1 MHIDLNELVK
11 NWPTIEENKKD
22 FRLVFEI
29 EFYKQLFSDYKPIE
43 LKIWRAFTDTTV
55 EKLLEE

>member
-1 MHIDLNELVK
+1 MRLGTHKEGQL
-11 NWPTIEENKKD
+11 EENKKD